1 LVEESKHTKMF
12 VSSGAALSPAGVGK
26 WGKAVGGALGN
37 PLGCPPP
44 SMAFPHG
51 PEGMSILGRPLP
63 GGEGQSP
70 MLEYSTKYRQIID
83 TVSTR
88 PRDPEESVVD
98 ILSIICRCPRLLTR
112 TAANYFAPAKYS
124 EYTFSAHPLTLL

>member
-1 LVEESKHTKMF
+1 MLG
-12 VSSGAALSPAGVGK
+12 SGEQTYKVVCKQWWGALSLAGVGK

-51 PEGMSILGRPLP
+51 PEGMSIPDRPLP

-70 MLEYSTKYRQIID
+70 MLE
-83 TVSTR
+83 
-88 PRDPEESVVD
+88 
-98 ILSIICRCPRLLTR
+98 
-112 TAANYFAPAKYS
+112 
-124 EYTFSAHPLTLL
+124 